1 MSKRK
6 LTRQQAWR
14 IEKIQKERLDRASRH
29 KMHVED
35 LLESG
40 GLGQEQVGRI
50 VARFGKQVEVVAVDD
65 NDATIEL
72 QFFDGTIDEVD
83 RETWSK
89 LLIERV
95 APPEDWSGS
104 VDMDPED
111 YSGREDGEYPVG
123 YHDPLAFLDK
133 VD

>member
-1 MSKRK
+1 MPARRVIPVPEPAIGRWYRR
-6 LTRQQAWR
+6 TN
-14 IEKIQKERLDRASRH
+14 
-29 KMHVED
+29 
-35 LLESG
+35 
-40 GLGQEQVGRI
+40 GQL
-50 VARFGKQVEVVAVDD
+50 FEVVAVDD
-65 NDATIEL
+65 DDATIEL
-72 QFFDGTIDEVD
+72 QFFDGTIYEID

-89 LLIERV
+89 LLIERF

-111 YSGREDGEYPVG
+111 YSGREDGEYPAG